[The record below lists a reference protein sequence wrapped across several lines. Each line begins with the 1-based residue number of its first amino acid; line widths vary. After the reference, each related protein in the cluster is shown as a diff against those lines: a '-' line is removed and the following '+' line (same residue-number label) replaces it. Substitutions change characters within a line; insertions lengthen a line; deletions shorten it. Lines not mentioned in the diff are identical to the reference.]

1 MTRETVAQ
9 HPVSQ
14 VISAQ
19 EFLHLRDRITHDDV
33 VLAQFDDQLRH
44 MCAQRPD
51 DAVRVLAT
59 LTHSHQYHDREAAA
73 IYLGHL
79 LRTRREPALRLL
91 RELLGDPDD
100 HIRDTAA
107 DTVTAAIHTGT
118 LDAIGA
124 ARLYDT

>member
-1 MTRETVAQ
+1 MVMRERE
-9 HPVSQ
+9 SQ

-19 EFLHLRDRITHDDV
+19 EFLRLRQRITHDDV

-44 MCAQRPD
+44 MCAQRSD

-59 LTHSHQYHDREAAA
+59 LTHSHQYPDRETAA

-79 LRTRREPALRLL
+79 LGARREPASRLL

-107 DTVTAAIHTGT
+107 DTVTG
-118 LDAIGA
+118 GKV
-124 ARLYDT
+124 